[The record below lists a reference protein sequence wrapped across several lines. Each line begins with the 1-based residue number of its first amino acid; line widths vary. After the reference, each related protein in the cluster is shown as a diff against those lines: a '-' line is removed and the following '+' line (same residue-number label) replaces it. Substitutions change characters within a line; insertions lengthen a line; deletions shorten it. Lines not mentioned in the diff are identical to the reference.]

1 MATASNVYETYKKQ
15 GVMTASPIELV
26 ILLYDGCL
34 RQLRAAK
41 MCILNKNYEDANQAL
56 QKAQDI
62 VTELS
67 SSLDCRIG
75 LSRQLMQIY
84 DYVTWK
90 MREINAS
97 KQAEGIDEIS
107 GLLSELKDAWVKI
120 KGSCSIAYSQEG

>member
-107 GLLSELKDAWVKI
+107 GLLSELKDAWAKI
-120 KGSCSIAYSQEG
+120 KASCSIAYSQEG